1 MGFFIDKIPTAL
13 SPNRDGPFI
22 KDGTGFSRMFAPSY
36 NLVVLFI
43 FLCLT
48 GYHFYSLHFGKV
60 HGEKQP
66 LLGATAKPLSKA
78 TIYYRRVRSLLLY
91 QPAGRY
97 AESYGTMLAIAF
109 YLGLNLFYLFFHNS
123 TRHVT
128 IFGDRL
134 GFIAVTN
141 MPLLFLLG
149 AKTGLL
155 VQWTGWSHE
164 GYNILHRHVGRVVC
178 SAAVLH
184 VVFYSLACP
193 ISVMVHVTTIFVA
206 LLATISFV
214 IILISSVAPLRAKT
228 YELFLYL
235 HVYLVV
241 AILPLLYF
249 HFERV
254 RPYVIASAV
263 VFVWD
268 RINRFKNA
276 HHVIAHTTILS
287 GNTVKLSL
295 DVNSTSHEIH
305 WKAGQYVYVSISNL
319 ARQQAHPFTIASPP
333 NPNTLDLIIRAR
345 KGFSKSLFLS
355 EVSEHKVTFHGPYGT
370 PPSFE
375 GADKVILLAGGA
387 GISYAYPEAIE
398 LASSTGHYA
407 AANPEVDFLW
417 VVPSRDF
424 ATWVDL
430 KEDYNVDFKIW
441 VTAEQ
446 GRPDIKKYVKDSI
459 IAAGPGARV
468 CIGVCGPAPLVRDSR
483 NASSEMLWEGNNV
496 AFYSENFGW

>member
-1 MGFFIDKIPTAL
+1 MGFFIEKIPTPL
-13 SPNRDGPFI
+13 SPNRDGAFI
-22 KDGTGFSRMFAPSY
+22 KDGTGFSRVFVPTY
-36 NLVVLFI
+36 NAVLGAI
-43 FLCLT
+43 FLALT
-48 GYHFYSLHFGKV
+48 AGYFYSLHFRKP

-66 LLGATAKPLSKA
+66 LLGNSFKGPSKA
-78 TIYYRRVRSLLLY
+78 SLYYRRFRSVLLY
-91 QPAGRY
+91 QPKGRY
-97 AESYGTMLAIAF
+97 SESYGTMLVIAL
-109 YLGLNLFYLFFHNS
+109 YLGLNAFYLFVNNS

-134 GFIAVTN
+134 GLLAVVN
-141 MPLLFLLG
+141 MPILFLLG

-178 SAAVLH
+178 TAAVLH
-184 VVFYSLACP
+184 VFFYSLACP
-193 ISVMVHVTTIFVA
+193 IEVMVHVTTIFVA
-206 LLATISFV
+206 LLATIGFFL
-214 IILISSVAPLRAKT
+214 ILVSSIAPLRAKT
-228 YELFLYL
+228 YELFLLL
-235 HVYLVV
+235 HVYGVV

-263 VFVWD
+263 IFLWD
-268 RINRFKNA
+268 RINRFRNSQ
-276 HHVIAHTTILS
+276 HVIAHTTILS

-295 DVNSTSHEIH
+295 NVNSTSREIH
-305 WKAGQYVYVSISNL
+305 WKTGQYVYVSISAL
-319 ARQQAHPFTIASPP
+319 AKQQAHPFTIASPP
-333 NPNTLDLIIRAR
+333 NPNTLDLVIRAR

-355 EVSEHKVTFHGPYGT
+355 ESAEHTVTFHGPYGS
-370 PPSFE
+370 PPTFE
-375 GADKVILLAGGA
+375 GCDRVILLAGGA
-387 GISYAYPEAIE
+387 GISYTYPEAIE
-398 LASSTGHYA
+398 LSSSTGHYA

-424 ATWVDL
+424 SSWVDL

-446 GRPDIKKYVKDSI
+446 GRPNITKYVKDSI

-468 CIGVCGPAPLVRDSR
+468 AVAVCGPAPLVRDSR
-483 NASSEMLWEGNNV
+483 NACAEMLWEGNNV

>member
-1 MGFFIDKIPTAL
+1 MGFFIEKIPTPL

-22 KDGTGFSRMFAPSY
+22 KEGTGFSRIFVPTY
-36 NLVVLFI
+36 NAVIGFI
-43 FLCLT
+43 FLALT
-48 GYHFYSLHFGKV
+48 ASYFYNLHFKKA

-66 LLGATAKPLSKA
+66 LLGASAKAPSKA
-78 TIYYRRVRSLLLY
+78 TLTYRRLRSVLLY
-91 QPAGRY
+91 QPKGRY
-97 AESYGTMLAIAF
+97 SESYGTMSVIAG
-109 YLGLNLFYLFFHNS
+109 YLGLNILYLFVHNS

-134 GFIAVTN
+134 GLLAVVN

-164 GYNILHRHVGRVVC
+164 GYNILHRHCGRVVC

-184 VVFYSLACP
+184 VFFYSLACP
-193 ISVMVHVTTIFVA
+193 IEVMVHVTTIFVA
-206 LLATISFV
+206 LLATIGFF
-214 IILISSVAPLRAKT
+214 IILISSIAPLRAKT
-228 YELFLYL
+228 YEMFLYL

-254 RPYVIASAV
+254 RPYVITSAV
-263 VFVWD
+263 IFVWD

-276 HHVIAHTTILS
+276 HNVIGRTTILS

-295 DVNSTSHEIH
+295 DVHSTAREIH
-305 WKAGQYVYVSISNL
+305 WKAGQYVYVSVSEL

-333 NPNTLDLIIRAR
+333 NPNSLDLIIRAR

-355 EVSEHKVTFHGPYGT
+355 EASEHKVTFHGPYGS

-375 GADKVILLAGGA
+375 GADRVILLAGGA
-387 GISYAYPEAIE
+387 GISYAYPESIE
-398 LASSTGHYA
+398 LASATGHYA
-407 AANPEVDFLW
+407 ASNPEVDFLW

-424 ATWVDL
+424 ASWVDL
-430 KEDYNVDFKIW
+430 KEDYNVDFKVW

-468 CIGVCGPAPLVRDSR
+468 CVGVCGPAPLVRDSR
-483 NASSEMLWEGNNV
+483 NACSEMLWEGNNV

>member
-1 MGFFIDKIPTAL
+1 MGFFIDKIPTPL
-13 SPNRDGPFI
+13 SPNRDGDFI
-22 KDGTGFSRMFAPSY
+22 KEGTGFSRIFAPTY
-36 NLVVLFI
+36 NLVLLFI
-43 FLCLT
+43 FLFLT
-48 GYHFYSLHFGKV
+48 GSYFYNLHFRKPR
-60 HGEKQP
+60 GEKQP
-66 LLGATAKPLSKA
+66 LLGEAAKAPSKF
-78 TIYYRRVRSLLLY
+78 TLYYRRVRSVLLY
-91 QPAGRY
+91 QPKGRY
-97 AESYGTMLAIAF
+97 SESYGTTLVIAS
-109 YLGLNLFYLFFHNS
+109 YLGLNAFYLFFHGS

-141 MPLLFLLG
+141 MPILFLLG

-164 GYNILHRHVGRVVC
+164 GYNILHRHAGRVVA

-214 IILISSVAPLRAKT
+214 IILISSIAPLRNKT

-263 VFVWD
+263 IFVWD

-295 DVNSTSHEIH
+295 NVNSTFREIH
-305 WKAGQYVYVSISNL
+305 WKAGQYVYISIANL

-333 NPNTLDLIIRAR
+333 NPNNLDLIIRAR

-355 EVSEHKVTFHGPYGT
+355 ESPEHKVTFHGPYGS
-370 PPSFE
+370 PPVFD
-375 GADKVILLAGGA
+375 GYDRVILLAGGA
-387 GISYAYPEAIE
+387 GISYAYPEAIQ
-398 LASSTGHYA
+398 LSAADGHYA
-407 AANPEVDFLW
+407 GANPDVDFLW

-424 ATWVDL
+424 TSWVDL
-430 KEDYNVDFKIW
+430 KEDYNVDFKVW

-459 IAAGPGARV
+459 IAAGPGSRV
-468 CIGVCGPAPLVRDSR
+468 AVAVCGPGPLVRDSR
-483 NASSEMLWEGNNV
+483 NACSEMLWEGLNV
-496 AFYSENFGW
+496 SFYSENFGW